1 VGAFYLQ
8 EVKIMRCNRI
18 RSIANILLIPLLSSL
33 LLVNN
38 IWPDEE
44 STALE
49 RYVRLQGN
57 SFIVRGISF
66 DEIGPSAK
74 KDPEDLWPF
83 DKKEARAKY
92 RNIANEIM
100 GTLFRSAK
108 DPLSVPLDVYLGV
121 YLINDGD
128 SIAALI
134 RVRIVKTLRF
144 VDESESGGIKHMAII
159 SIVFWER
166 SYLYIDQDYVS
177 DQEDSKYTFREAIDK
192 YFKEYLYEYIRKL
205 YIA

>member
-1 VGAFYLQ
+1 
-8 EVKIMRCNRI
+8 MRCNKI
-18 RSIANILLIPLLSSL
+18 RSIAKILLIPLLSSL

-49 RYVRLQGN
+49 RYLRLQGN
-57 SFIVRGISF
+57 SFIVRGVSF
-66 DEIGPSAK
+66 DEIGPSVK
-74 KDPEDLWPF
+74 KNPEDLWPF
-83 DKKEARAKY
+83 DKKEAREKY

-100 GTLFRSAK
+100 GSLFRSAK
-108 DPLSVPLDVYLGV
+108 DASSAPLEVYLGV

-144 VDESESGGIKHMAII
+144 VDESESGEIRYLNVVPL
-159 SIVFWER
+159 VFWER
-166 SYLYIDQDYVS
+166 DYLYIDQDYVS
-177 DQEDSKYTFREAIDK
+177 NQEDSKYTLSEVIDK
-192 YFKEYLYEYIRKL
+192 YFKEYLYGYIQKTL
-205 YIA
+205 YCMR